1 MNITN
6 THAHTHIYM
15 YICIYVQVRY
25 VTFLLS
31 PFGGSVPPSFRG
43 GALTLDEVVRLA
55 AEARRSECL
64 GRLVVGS
71 LRGANI
77 GEKLRFYSFSSLIY
91 IYIYNIY

>member
-1 MNITN
+1 MYNIY
-6 THAHTHIYM
+6 IYIIK
-15 YICIYVQVRY
+15 YVYVQVRY
-25 VTFLLS
+25 VTYLLP

-43 GALTLDEVVRLA
+43 GALTLDEAVRLA

-91 IYIYNIY
+91 IYNIY